1 MNRPPRSR
9 SANLKTLGEQVAAP
23 RPVIAFQGSQ
33 GYLKVPCSATAGC
46 RDPRTFR
53 FTFYLS
59 RYTKEQPQASFDCVR
74 QASTRWLEGRGAI
87 QEKIT
92 ICAMVVEAS
101 KSRWGVERLACRR
114 AAAAFPNPETGTLLP
129 RRAAS
134 ESPSGKGKGSSPPTN
149 EPPWPPVQV
158 LEGRDQRAK
167 KLLGLL
173 ERPQLQAEMG
183 QLSPPERSYSLKED
197 CLQPRKEA
205 WTGALQQHQEASEHL
220 RRKEAQQA
228 SAKPFPSPPSEKLAP
243 SQGGSPL
250 RARLQPLRAAL
261 GPRSRRWQGPHFTGA
276 ESSWWGR
283 KMQPAA
289 AVKSRAQTDSSDII
303 GEVQSSDEEPEA
315 GSHRAPEVEWPG
327 EEERQADH
335 ASTSEENLNYYL
347 KYVPICSVKQYRAYQ
362 EDFTADYTTYRH
374 LHARIGSVSRRFAQ
388 LGKRLRRM
396 QQGTKEYKVLEDQ
409 ILQEYRHFKKVR
421 LEQWES
427 RLASGRVVLSFPLVA
442 ELFPSLQVY
451 PNYQEEKRHCEY
463 LHHKLSHI
471 KAQILNFEQ
480 NVPPAGQRGCGE
492 RR

>member
-1 MNRPPRSR
+1 
-9 SANLKTLGEQVAAP
+9 
-23 RPVIAFQGSQ
+23 
-33 GYLKVPCSATAGC
+33 
-46 RDPRTFR
+46 
-53 FTFYLS
+53 
-59 RYTKEQPQASFDCVR
+59 
-74 QASTRWLEGRGAI
+74 
-87 QEKIT
+87 
-92 ICAMVVEAS
+92 MVVEAS
-101 KSRWGVERLACRR
+101 QSRWGVERSTCHR

-129 RRAAS
+129 RKAAS
-134 ESPSGKGKGSSPPTN
+134 ESPSGKGKGSSPPPS
-149 EPPWPPVQV
+149 EPPWPPVQ
-158 LEGRDQRAK
+158 
-167 KLLGLL
+167 
-173 ERPQLQAEMG
+173 MG

-205 WTGALQQHQEASEHL
+205 WTGALQQHQETSEHL
-220 RRKEAQQA
+220 RRKEAQQTL
-228 SAKPFPSPPSEKLAP
+228 AKPFPSEKFAP

-283 KMQPAA
+283 KMQPAV
-289 AVKSRAQTDSSDII
+289 AVKSRAQTDCSDII

-315 GSHRAPEVEWPG
+315 GSQRAPEVEWPG

-335 ASTSEENLNYYL
+335 ASTSEDNLKYYL

-362 EDFTADYTTYRH
+362 EDFSADYTTYRH

-388 LGKRLRRM
+388 LGTRLRRM

-409 ILQEYRHFKKVR
+409 ILQEYRHFKK
-421 LEQWES
+421 
-427 RLASGRVVLSFPLVA
+427 
-442 ELFPSLQVY
+442 VY

>member
-409 ILQEYRHFKKVR
+409 ILQEYRHFKKV
-421 LEQWES
+421 
-427 RLASGRVVLSFPLVA
+427 
-442 ELFPSLQVY
+442 Y

>member
-1 MNRPPRSR
+1 
-9 SANLKTLGEQVAAP
+9 
-23 RPVIAFQGSQ
+23 
-33 GYLKVPCSATAGC
+33 
-46 RDPRTFR
+46 
-53 FTFYLS
+53 
-59 RYTKEQPQASFDCVR
+59 
-74 QASTRWLEGRGAI
+74 
-87 QEKIT
+87 
-92 ICAMVVEAS
+92 
-101 KSRWGVERLACRR
+101 
-114 AAAAFPNPETGTLLP
+114 
-129 RRAAS
+129 
-134 ESPSGKGKGSSPPTN
+134 
-149 EPPWPPVQV
+149 
-158 LEGRDQRAK
+158 
-167 KLLGLL
+167 
-173 ERPQLQAEMG
+173 
-183 QLSPPERSYSLKED
+183 
-197 CLQPRKEA
+197 
-205 WTGALQQHQEASEHL
+205 
-220 RRKEAQQA
+220 
-228 SAKPFPSPPSEKLAP
+228 
-243 SQGGSPL
+243 
-250 RARLQPLRAAL
+250 
-261 GPRSRRWQGPHFTGA
+261 
-276 ESSWWGR
+276 
-283 KMQPAA
+283 MQPAA

>member
-1 MNRPPRSR
+1 
-9 SANLKTLGEQVAAP
+9 
-23 RPVIAFQGSQ
+23 
-33 GYLKVPCSATAGC
+33 
-46 RDPRTFR
+46 
-53 FTFYLS
+53 
-59 RYTKEQPQASFDCVR
+59 
-74 QASTRWLEGRGAI
+74 
-87 QEKIT
+87 
-92 ICAMVVEAS
+92 MVVEAS
-101 KSRWGVERLACRR
+101 QSRWGVERLTCCR
-114 AAAAFPNPETGTLLP
+114 AAAAFPNPETGALLP
-129 RRAAS
+129 RKAAS
-134 ESPSGKGKGSSPPTN
+134 ESPSGKGKGSSPPAN
-149 EPPWPPVQV
+149 EPPWPPMQV
-158 LEGRDQRAK
+158 REGRDQRAER
-167 KLLGLL
+167 LLGFL
-173 ERPQLQAEMG
+173 ERPQLQAEVGLGEAAGLPHLAGASLTTFTPQTG

-197 CLQPRKEA
+197 RLQPRKEA

-228 SAKPFPSPPSEKLAP
+228 LAKPFPSPPSEKFAP

-289 AVKSRAQTDSSDII
+289 AVKSRAQTDCSDII

-315 GSHRAPEVEWPG
+315 GSHRTPEVEWPEE

-335 ASTSEENLNYYL
+335 ASTSEENLKYYL

-362 EDFTADYTTYRH
+362 EDFSADYTTYRH

-388 LGKRLRRM
+388 LGTRLRRM

-421 LEQWES
+421 LEQWEP
-427 RLASGRVVLSFPLVA
+427 RLASGRGVLSFPLVA